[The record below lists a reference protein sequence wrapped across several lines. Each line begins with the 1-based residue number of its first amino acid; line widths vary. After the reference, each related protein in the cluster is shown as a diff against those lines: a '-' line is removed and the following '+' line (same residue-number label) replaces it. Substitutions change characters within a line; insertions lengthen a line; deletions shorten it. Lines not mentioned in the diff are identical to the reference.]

1 MLHRLTARIR
11 ETCPRIR
18 RCAVSVLICVTVAAS
33 VYCGVER
40 PHIGWGPA
48 LQFNPV
54 RAPEGLSLRET
65 RDWLG
70 AVAQALIDQGYEQSV
85 LQVVSPGQAF
95 GLVKPIDEMWEYH
108 VHGYIDGRVESEV
121 ELSRRYIQHLSNT
134 YRADA
139 SAHLVELL
147 DVAGIDCVP
156 DGPAGEPVCLM
167 APANPIPWG
176 GLVFLSPVFQALVSL
191 DHAVRTS

>member
-1 MLHRLTARIR
+1 MCVLVVASI
-11 ETCPRIR
+11 C
-18 RCAVSVLICVTVAAS
+18 CAI
-33 VYCGVER
+33 ER
-40 PHIGWGPA
+40 PHVGWGPV

-54 RAPEGLSLRET
+54 RAPKGASLLET

-70 AVAQALIDQGYEQSV
+70 AVAQALVDQGYEQSV
-85 LQVVSPGQAF
+85 LQVVSPGQTF

-139 SAHLVELL
+139 SAHLVDLL
-147 DVAGIDCVP
+147 AAAGIDCVP
-156 DGPAGEPVCLM
+156 DNPVGEPASLT
-167 APANPIPWG
+167 APTNPIPWG
-176 GLVFLSPVFQALVSL
+176 GLVFLSPIFQALVSL
-191 DHAVRTS
+191 DQLVATA